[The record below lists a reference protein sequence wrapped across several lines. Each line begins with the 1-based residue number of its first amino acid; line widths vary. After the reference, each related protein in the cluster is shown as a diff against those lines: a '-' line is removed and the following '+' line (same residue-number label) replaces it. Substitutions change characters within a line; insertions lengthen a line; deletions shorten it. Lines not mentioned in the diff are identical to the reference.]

1 MVLILF
7 CIGSIVLGALLHVCF
22 RRFSWI
28 YLFVSIVLSV
38 AGFLG
43 TRFALGEIRPP
54 FPRGLEFIE
63 ELVGWNLIPWFVF
76 AFLPLQAG
84 YLVAMLLR
92 LRFCHSTRPAD
103 DSH

>member
-1 MVLILF
+1 MILILF

-28 YLFVSIVLSV
+28 YLFVSIVFSV
-38 AGFLG
+38 ASFLG
-43 TRFALGEIRPP
+43 TRFALSEIGPP
-54 FPRGLEFIE
+54 FPRALELIE
-63 ELVGWNLIPWFVF
+63 ELVGWNLIPWFIF

-92 LRFCHSTRPAD
+92 LRFCHPATPMD

>member
-7 CIGSIVLGALLHVCF
+7 CIGSIVLGALLHVLF

-38 AGFLG
+38 AGFLAI
-43 TRFALGEIRPP
+43 RFALGEITP
-54 FPRGLEFIE
+54 FPPSLEYIGA
-63 ELVGWNLIPWFVF
+63 LIVWNLIPWFIF

-84 YLVAMLLR
+84 YFAAMLV
-92 LRFCHSTRPAD
+92 RFRFYHSASPAD